1 MNELLKIKEDLTKER
16 DEQLSEIV
24 KLRESL
30 TDAQNKEQELEGEKS
45 EADMKIAE
53 V

>member
-1 MNELLKIKEDLTKER
+1 MNYLRSRRIW